1 MGETSTLNELT
12 NNNEVMKE
20 GNKENLEAD
29 ELIFYHSLRP
39 QLDQLQKSPKLQII
53 HNILDYSKSLR

>member
-12 NNNEVMKE
+12 NQNEVMKE
-20 GNKENLEAD
+20 SVKENLEAD

-39 QLDQLQKSPKLQII
+39 QLDLLQKNPQLQTIS
-53 HNILDYSKSLR
+53 NILDYSKGLR